1 MQQFDP
7 RHRHIMITC
16 VRCIDTPVSLLLS
29 SGCEDIIAEAMTI
42 DSLPSVLHWSSKPH
56 GSAWVHRQ
64 ALQFLREEF
73 SQLVQPCHLPVLYE
87 LSHDYLVDAVS
98 SDFLQVGSSCF
109 PVDMWLCRIVQPN
122 WTFNS
127 EHMTILIGHHSSRC
141 CLRGAEACHIVNQY
155 EINASAAQI
164 VDCQWNTVTLCPSL
178 QYVNA
183 STVMTDLLRNLIDLS
198 ETASDVHCRQ
208 TCIQTHIIWDL

>member
-1 MQQFDP
+1 VIVQQFDP
-7 RHRHIMITC
+7 RRRHIMFTC
-16 VRCIDTPVSLLLS
+16 VRCSDTPVSLLLS

-98 SDFLQVGSSCF
+98 SDFLQVSSSCF
-109 PVDMWLCRIVQPN
+109 PVDMSYS
-122 WTFNS
+122 T
-127 EHMTILIGHHSSRC
+127 
-141 CLRGAEACHIVNQY
+141 AELNF
-155 EINASAAQI
+155 
-164 VDCQWNTVTLCPSL
+164 
-178 QYVNA
+178 
-183 STVMTDLLRNLIDLS
+183 
-198 ETASDVHCRQ
+198 
-208 TCIQTHIIWDL
+208 